1 MTDTLTLLNLPNADV
16 QKQLV
21 QEALIPG
28 VSVDDLALGRHTAQ
42 GQDMLVRVYV
52 PATTAQRED
61 WPYQGEV
68 DFRYHRMDLADF
80 FTGINLEFVMP
91 FPTTASAVAA
101 KLASI
106 FNVRFDLDDHVDEAI
121 DPPNNIVDYNF
132 RAAAESQR
140 WIGRVNVRLFRQQPT
155 TPEI

>member
-52 PATTAQRED
+52 PAATANRED

-80 FTGINLEFVMP
+80 FQGIDLQFVMP

-101 KLASI
+101 KLSSI
-106 FNVRFDLDDHVDEAI
+106 FNVRFDLDDHVDESI
-121 DPPNNIVDYNF
+121 DPSSSIIDYNF

-140 WIGRVNVRLFRQQPT
+140 WMGRVVVRLYREP
-155 TPEI
+155 PET